1 MVAAVIEPLINC
13 FLEGDTA
20 LPDGVPAEKI
30 ADIARHALVAMKER
44 HVSVSLILTDD
55 QSIHDL
61 NRDYRK
67 KDRPTDVI
75 SFAYRE
81 NPFPG
86 IEEECE
92 ELGDIYISIDTALRQ
107 AAEYGVSLHD
117 EIKRLVIHGILHL
130 LGFDHELSPEEEQR
144 MEQKEEELF
153 ANL

>member
-1 MVAAVIEPLINC
+1 MNEPLINC
-13 FLEGDTA
+13 FLEGDVS
-20 LPDGVPAEKI
+20 LPDGVTAENI
-30 ADIARHALVAMKER
+30 ADIARRALKAMEDG

-55 QSIHDL
+55 KTIHEI

-92 ELGDIYISIDTALRQ
+92 ELGDIYISLDTALRQ
-107 AAEYGVSLHD
+107 AVDYGVSPHD
-117 EIKRLVIHGILHL
+117 EMKRLVIHGILHL

-153 ANL
+153 QNL

>member
-1 MVAAVIEPLINC
+1 VNEPLINC
-13 FLEGDTA
+13 FLEGDVS
-20 LPDGVPAEKI
+20 LPDGVTAENI
-30 ADIARHALVAMKER
+30 ADIARRALKAMEDG

-55 QSIHDL
+55 KTIHEI

-92 ELGDIYISIDTALRQ
+92 ELGDIYISLDTALRQ
-107 AAEYGVSLHD
+107 AVDYGVSPHD
-117 EIKRLVIHGILHL
+117 EMKRLVIHGILHL

-153 ANL
+153 QNL

>member
-1 MVAAVIEPLINC
+1 MAGAVTAPLINC
-13 FLEGDTA
+13 FLEGDTV
-20 LPDGVPAEKI
+20 LPDGVPTEKI
-30 ADIARHALVAMKER
+30 ADIARDALVAMQER

-55 QSIHDL
+55 QTIHEI

-86 IEEECE
+86 IEEESE
-92 ELGDIYISIDTALRQ
+92 ELGDIYISIDTAQRQ

-117 EIKRLVIHGILHL
+117 ELKRLVIHGILHL

-153 ANL
+153 SSL